1 MRRFTR
7 RAGRGQA
14 LVEFAFVIPVFLFML
29 FGIIDLGRYVYMN
42 STLSQAAREAARV
55 ASVEASWVGSLDT
68 RCGAAGGP
76 TCPANLT
83 VLRADVLAAANKMV
97 KPFEDIT
104 DGHLHVSC
112 DATTA
117 PTGAWTSP
125 PHTCA
130 TRASGGL
137 VSVRV
142 ESTWTAITPIIG
154 QLLGSITSAGSASMT
169 IN

>member
-1 MRRFTR
+1 MRRLTR

-14 LVEFAFVIPVFLFML
+14 LVEFAMVIPIFLFML

-42 STLSQAAREAARV
+42 STLSQAAREGARV
-55 ASVEASWVGSLDT
+55 ASVEASWVGSTDT
-68 RCGAAGGP
+68 RCGTAGGP
-76 TCPANLT
+76 VCPANLAA
-83 VLRADVLAAANKMV
+83 LRTDVRTAANKMV
-97 KPFEDIT
+97 SPFPDIT
-104 DGHLHVSC
+104 DAHLHISC

-125 PHTCA
+125 PHACTA
-130 TRASGGL
+130 RTSGGL

-142 ESTWTAITPIIG
+142 ESEWTAITPIIG